1 MIARRKS
8 IDFCCHK
15 LSNFKVLHFA
25 WSCYGVR
32 TSNSLLWR
40 AKRSAQTIL
49 VTKTLAF
56 LPVPVSRS
64 DPRLERKSI
73 AKVINLLYSAC
84 AQTLICCDVAF
95 STRST
100 DHQGITGSAR
110 LLADVVQLDQ
120 HAFLT
125 DQRRLQLTKTFSL
138 ARLAP
143 IEFEQFR
150 ETGVILV
157 GTPENCSIVTFPVT
171 TCG

>member
-1 MIARRKS
+1 MSLWDSFRLRKISSTPSGSLEKSQASHPAPQNLDSSKTEMIARRKS

-73 AKVINLLYSAC
+73 AKVIKLLHSAC

-95 STRST
+95 ST
-100 DHQGITGSAR
+100 Q
-110 LLADVVQLDQ
+110 
-120 HAFLT
+120 
-125 DQRRLQLTKTFSL
+125 SL
-138 ARLAP
+138 RC
-143 IEFEQFR
+143 QSR
-150 ETGVILV
+150 
-157 GTPENCSIVTFPVT
+157 T
-171 TCG
+171 TL